1 VLSSRNLGLFGEIL
15 DHIPIIAETKKKKEK
30 GNMQVENS
38 SLPKITCSTKAV
50 SISFIYLYLYL
61 FFPFYFYYS
70 YHYYKVNFLV
80 RRFYSLNMGKN
91 YYYAV
96 HRGRNTGV
104 YNTWNECKNEVSG
117 YSKPVFKKFETYEEA
132 QAFSN
137 SGSSDNYNHSS
148 NSSNSISSNNYS
160 NSSNSISSNNYSNNY
175 SNSYSKSYDKSYAS
189 TGTSSEGYNKRR
201 RDKSPDNYSSSHMS
215 NNSDEKPRIKAMK
228 ITKSTKSTKPSI
240 PPVAT
245 KYDSKRDGRA
255 KVVYTDG
262 ASSNN
267 GKSNAKAGYG
277 VYWGDNDS
285 RNVSERLI
293 GDRQT
298 NQRAE
303 TMAIIRAVEQ
313 DIDSQETLEI
323 RTDSQ
328 YAINALTDWSAKWQA
343 NGWMSNHK
351 EVQNRDLFEKAID
364 VIEKRKGK
372 VTFTHVAGH
381 QGIKGNEEADR
392 LAVHGATLPSKK

>member
-1 VLSSRNLGLFGEIL
+1 
-15 DHIPIIAETKKKKEK
+15 
-30 GNMQVENS
+30 M
-38 SLPKITCSTKAV
+38 
-50 SISFIYLYLYL
+50 
-61 FFPFYFYYS
+61 
-70 YHYYKVNFLV
+70 NFLV
-80 RRFYSLNMGKN
+80 RRFYSLKMGKN

-104 YNTWNECKNEVSG
+104 YNTWNECKNEVTG

-137 SGSSDNYNHSS
+137 SGSSDNYNYSNNYSS
-148 NSSNSISSNNYS
+148 NYDNSSNSIASNNYS
-160 NSSNSISSNNYSNNY
+160 NSCR
-175 SNSYSKSYDKSYAS
+175 KSYDKSYAS
-189 TGTSSEGYNKRR
+189 TGTSSGGYNKRGR
-201 RDKSPDNYSSSHMS
+201 EESPDNYNSSYISK
-215 NNSDEKPRIKAMK
+215 NSDEIPRIKA
-228 ITKSTKSTKPSI
+228 TKFTKTAKPSI

-285 RNVSERLI
+285 RNVSERLS

-343 NGWMSNHK
+343 NEWMSNHK

-392 LAVHGATLPSKK
+392 LAVHGATLPSKE